1 MDISVVIPVL
11 NEEESLPHLLDRMTA
26 VLSGTRYQCEMVF
39 VDDGSRDRSLEIL
52 KTFKASSTGGI
63 PIKIVKLARNFG
75 QHPATIAGFAA
86 ASGRI
91 LVTFDADL
99 QNEPADILKLVEK
112 IEEGYDFVSGIRGFR
127 TDSVWLRQLPS
138 YLFTRLLNIVTKKK
152 LKDYG
157 CPLNALRSEIAVQM
171 REYGDMQRYLKPLA
185 TRLAPR
191 IAEMPVA
198 HYPRV
203 RGASRYTMLDLIDLF
218 FDFLTNFSRRVFQR
232 VAIAGCLL
240 TFVSLVLGFVCLVA
254 SLAFG
259 SERVS
264 PVGAGLVALLL
275 LIAGIEFLVLGVLGD
290 FVVRVYQ
297 KVESKPI
304 YRVERIFD

>member
-11 NEEESLPHLLDRMTA
+11 NEEEGLPYLLDRMMG
-26 VLSGTRYQCEMVF
+26 VLSGARYQCELVF

-52 KTFKASSTGGI
+52 KAFKASSTGGV

-112 IEEGYDFVSGIRGFR
+112 IEEGCDFVSGIRGAR

-185 TRLAPR
+185 TRLASR
-191 IAEMPVA
+191 IAEIPVA

-203 RGASRYTMLDLIDLF
+203 KGTSRYGMLDLIDLF

-232 VAIAGCLL
+232 VAIGGCLL
-240 TFVSLVLGFVCLVA
+240 ASLSLMLGFVYLAA
-254 SLAFG
+254 SLALG
-259 SERVS
+259 YERIS
-264 PVGAGLVALLL
+264 ALGLGLPVFML
-275 LIAGIEFLVLGVLGD
+275 LIVGVEFLVLGVLGD